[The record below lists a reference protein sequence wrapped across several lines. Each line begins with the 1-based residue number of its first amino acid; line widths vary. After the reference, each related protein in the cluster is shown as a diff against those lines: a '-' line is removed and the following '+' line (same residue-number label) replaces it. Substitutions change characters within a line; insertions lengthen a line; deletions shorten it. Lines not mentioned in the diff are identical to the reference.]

1 MNKLKYKVDKIDG
14 KLYFKTKGVLVTFMV
29 SFAVKL
35 GTENAGTG
43 YAAENAD
50 IKNKHQLIDDGNA

>member
-1 MNKLKYKVDKIDG
+1 
-14 KLYFKTKGVLVTFMV
+14 MV

-43 YAAENAD
+43 YAAENTD